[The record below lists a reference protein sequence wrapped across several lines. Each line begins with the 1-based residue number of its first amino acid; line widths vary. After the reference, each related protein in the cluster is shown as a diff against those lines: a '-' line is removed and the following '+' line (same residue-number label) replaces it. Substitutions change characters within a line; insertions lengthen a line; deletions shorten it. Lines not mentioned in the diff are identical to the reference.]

1 MNSETETNAQTKKA
15 PPPPPKTASANTT
28 ANIAPVSLAEARAK
42 RGRRV
47 LIYGE
52 PGVGKTTTA
61 TKINAPTLYIDLEG
75 TLPDLFDEIP
85 EHIVSVEPKDWDTLL
100 AVLRSEKLNKYGA
113 VVIDSLTTA
122 EKMMWGYISIHATK
136 APEGYGMICFS
147 EKPNAVPLKDGRQ
160 LGGGGE
166 QAAKCSLWFEL
177 EDAMTSVIKRGI
189 HVVNLCHD
197 IEKEKDDASGG
208 TDIRHGPRL
217 SESKKNADKSNRERA
232 VEWHGE
238 VLFVKWETLVKDEAH
253 MTKTGKRI
261 VLGQPDEEHAGEFDG
276 VTSKSRRGW
285 SIGYLDD
292 FDSNALLGISK
303 QGKD

>member
-1 MNSETETNAQTKKA
+1 MPTPPRPPA
-15 PPPPPKTASANTT
+15 PPATDTKETPKGTT
-28 ANIAPVSLAEARAK
+28 TFAEAIAK

-52 PGVGKTTTA
+52 PGVRKSTTA
-61 TKINAPTLYIDLEG
+61 TKINAKTLYIDLEG
-75 TLPDLFDEIP
+75 TLPDLFDEMP
-85 EHIVSVEPKDWDTLL
+85 ENIVAIEPKDWETLL
-100 AVLRSEKLNKYGA
+100 SVLRSDKVNKYGA

-122 EKMMWGYISIHATK
+122 EKMMWGYISTHATK

-189 HVVNLCHD
+189 HIVNLCHD
-197 IEKEKDDASGG
+197 IEKEKEDASGG
-208 TDIRHGPRL
+208 GDTKHGPRL

-238 VLFVKWETLVKDEAH
+238 VLFFKWETLQKDDSH
-253 MTKTGKRI
+253 KTKTGKII
-261 VLGQPDEEHAGEFDG
+261 VLGQPDEDHASEFDG
-276 VTSKSRRGW
+276 VVSKSRRGW
-285 SIGYLDD
+285 CFGYYED
-292 FDSNALLGISK
+292 FDINAILGIK
-303 QGKD
+303 